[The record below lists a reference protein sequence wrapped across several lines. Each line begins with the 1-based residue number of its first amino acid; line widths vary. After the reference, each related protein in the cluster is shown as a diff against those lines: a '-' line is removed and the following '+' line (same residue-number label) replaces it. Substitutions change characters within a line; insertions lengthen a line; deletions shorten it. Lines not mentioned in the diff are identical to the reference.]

1 MKGMIYMKK
10 IALGFGIGAVVCMTI
25 GVLAAYTT
33 HDVDNNPYP
42 ITLNGSPIE
51 LQGYNIDGNTYFQ
64 LRDIAAKVGGF
75 TVDFN
80 DNTILL
86 TTDTQAAPAKT
97 APQNADG
104 DIGVDKAKEIALNE
118 AGLTADGVTFTKS
131 FLDMDDGVLQY
142 EIEFITGDA
151 EYSADVKASDGTILK
166 WDVDRNHSAASPS
179 QGDIGVD
186 KAKEIA
192 AKKAGF
198 AVSDVTFVKERLDI
212 DNGIRQ
218 YEIEFIKDN
227 TEYSADVSASDGT
240 ILDWDEDRGKAIV
253 PPSTAPDASAGG
265 AGEITADK
273 AKEIALQKAGFNESD
288 VTGLRVEYDRDDRVN
303 KYDVEFRNGRN
314 EYSVEVR
321 AADGEIMEY
330 DVDD

>member
-1 MKGMIYMKK
+1 MIYMKK
-10 IALGFGIGAVVCMTI
+10 IALGFGIGAVVCMAI
-25 GVLAAYTT
+25 GVLAAYNT

-64 LRDIAAKVGGF
+64 LRDVAAKVGGF
-75 TVDFN
+75 TVDFK

-86 TTDTQAAPAKT
+86 TTDGAPAQT
-97 APQNADG
+97 NGASAPAASDASG

-118 AGLTADGVTFTKS
+118 AGLAADSVTFTKS

-142 EIEFITGDA
+142 EIEFITSDA
-151 EYSADVKASDGTILK
+151 EYSADVRASDGTILK
-166 WDVDRNHSAASPS
+166 WDVDRNHSSATES
-179 QGDIGVD
+179 QGDIGID

-198 AVSDVTFVKERLDI
+198 AVSDVTFVKERIDI

-240 ILDWDEDRGKAIV
+240 ILDWDEDRGKAIA

-288 VTGLRVEYDRDDRVN
+288 VTGLRVQYDRDDRVN

-321 AADGEIMEY
+321 AS
-330 DVDD
+330 DVPQTRFSAL